1 MTAPTII
8 AVAGASGSGK
18 TTWISQELE
27 KKSPAACVY
36 ICPGLGEVSVD
47 LALIGYCYPRVKVLP
62 ASQIPLVQMLPENAT
77 VFLEIGFHLDLNI
90 PFLSSF
96 PCHRVAVVPPDL
108 QQSEWHDWALELV
121 PGNAIATPSVA
132 NPPQVWCT
140 SLTGQVLDPPSLDEI
155 LIEITEGAYGN
166 VHRLK
171 GIFELPDGRAFSVDF
186 VQGLEGIAYRE
197 LPIPPWLDGRPD
209 RPSGIE
215 VIGWQLDLQA
225 IAQAILDSCLS
236 AAAIDH
242 YQEQYR
248 IINQEAINQEEEPI
262 T

>member
-1 MTAPTII
+1 MIAPTII

-18 TTWISQELE
+18 TTWISQTLE
-27 KKSPAACVY
+27 KERPEACIY

-47 LALIGYCYPRVKVLP
+47 LALIGYCYPKVKVLP
-62 ASQIPLVQMLPENAT
+62 ESQIPLLQMLPGNP
-77 VFLEIGFHLDLNI
+77 VIFCEIGFHLDLNI
-90 PFLSSF
+90 PFFSNF
-96 PCHRVAVVPPDL
+96 PCRRVAVVPPHL
-108 QQSEWHDWALELV
+108 QQSEWHDWADELI
-121 PGNAIATPSVA
+121 PGNAIATPDLT
-132 NPPQVWCT
+132 NPPQIWCT
-140 SLTGQVLDPPSLDEI
+140 SLNGQVFDPPSLDEL

-197 LPIPPWLDGRPD
+197 LPIPPWLEGRPD

-215 VIGWQLDLQA
+215 VIGWQLEQKA

-236 AAAIDH
+236 AAAIEH

-248 IINQEAINQEEEPI
+248 TINQKAINQEA
-262 T
+262 